1 MPLFNRPFP
10 LNGAPTGIAS
20 VAHGG
25 DGKRNEKS
33 GIGIGIFRQST
44 AVLASTSPMGVTLPQ
59 RCNQLHLCPHRC
71 NLVGAPDYHRPLCP
85 TGDAGGGQ
93 SG

>member
-1 MPLFNRPFP
+1 
-10 LNGAPTGIAS
+10 
-20 VAHGG
+20 
-25 DGKRNEKS
+25 
-33 GIGIGIFRQST
+33 
-44 AVLASTSPMGVTLPQ
+44 LASTSPMGVTLPQ